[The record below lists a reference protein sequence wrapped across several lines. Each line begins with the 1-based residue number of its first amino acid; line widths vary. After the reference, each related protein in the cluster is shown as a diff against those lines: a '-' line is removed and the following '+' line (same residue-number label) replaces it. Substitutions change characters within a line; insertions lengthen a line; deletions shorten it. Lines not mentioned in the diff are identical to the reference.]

1 MVSRRPRMPRVPGA
15 QHAQTQAARAQ
26 DEAAKAQEASA
37 EARKAQEA
45 AKGEGEAAKG
55 RGTEDPK
62 GEGRKAGAAKG
73 REVEGSGVVELRRT
87 ADAADESV
95 AEDTSRIVAERRVDR
110 GAARTTGSEPGSRT
124 AAKGREAAAKD
135 RAPKQAA
142 TSAATGPGKPAA
154 RKGAAAAK
162 AAAPKASAK
171 TPATPARKGIA
182 PASAAAKPPAQDRP
196 QAEAEDVA
204 PAAPAASSARIA
216 REPDETVST
225 LHPGARPTGTSSR
238 PGSRPAGP
246 RAAGAAPQRRFGPGR
261 SPAQAAQDAAR
272 RREPAPRPVPARSVT
287 GRSLMVIAVIFIA
300 ATLMA
305 PTLRVYLNQSLE
317 IAAAEQDIQ
326 DQQRQKDEY
335 EERIARWEDP
345 DFVRQQARDRL
356 DLVMPGETLY
366 MVTGQDRLEE
376 VPEEPAGPQ
385 EEPVNEHLPWAE
397 GLWDSVVRAAI
408 E

>member
-15 QHAQTQAARAQ
+15 QHAQAQAARAQ
-26 DEAAKAQEASA
+26 DEAAK
-37 EARKAQEA
+37 
-45 AKGEGEAAKG
+45 GEGEAANG

-87 ADAADESV
+87 ADAADES
-95 AEDTSRIVAERRVDR
+95 
-110 GAARTTGSEPGSRT
+110 
-124 AAKGREAAAKD
+124 
-135 RAPKQAA
+135 
-142 TSAATGPGKPAA
+142 AA

-287 GRSLMVIAVIFIA
+287 GRSLMVIVVIFIA

>member
-15 QHAQTQAARAQ
+15 QHAQAQAARAQ

-37 EARKAQEA
+37 EA
-45 AKGEGEAAKG
+45 AKGEGEAANG

-62 GEGRKAGAAKG
+62 GEGLKAGAAKG

-110 GAARTTGSEPGSRT
+110 DAARTTGSEPGSRT

-135 RAPKQAA
+135 RAPKPAA
-142 TSAATGPGKPAA
+142 TSAA

-182 PASAAAKPPAQDRP
+182 PASAAAKPPAQDGP

-204 PAAPAASSARIA
+204 RAAPAASSARIA

-287 GRSLMVIAVIFIA
+287 GRSLMVIVVIFIA